1 MESDDSPSP
10 VGLAV
15 SMTRHWIPGPRI
27 LLIDGKVTNKRK
39 EPATLEEVPLLEWAF
54 RVQEVKDRANFQRL
68 TWRNDTWYGSAY
80 WTGPDWTRVGKDW
93 HHPGIN
99 TPSVRCFTAPRDG
112 RVTIT
117 GRVHKAHLSGYGV
130 RASIRRDKR
139 NLWKA
144 DLEGKDDKGI
154 DPNLTVDLRKGDR
167 IRFVVHKLGRI
178 FCDTTRWD
186 PAVTYADGTRYQA
199 SEGFA
204 EKKQGSGGWSY
215 EMELDQ
221 QGKRALPRLLS
232 FDSDFV
238 PSNAALG
245 EGSQVVLRDGKALPL
260 WVITDPDDRSG
271 IALALDATGKWRLQA
286 GMDSNGGMHLRLAVV
301 EEDAPLSL
309 KPGGSARLPRIAVGV
324 YQGSSHAGVATL
336 QRMLDCDPE
345 SLGMDN
351 LLRCFERAK
360 HPELLLMSMV
370 HADWEQQ
377 DKLTKTANS
386 YAAATAR
393 HLEKARELL
402 TDIRQEQTAGFLA
415 SEARQLDQFSTIAR
429 LPAEDLAAQRS
440 LYLKV
445 RWLKREIA
453 LSNPLMRFGKM
464 LFCKR
469 VPTSYSHLVMQYYGW
484 RARAGGG
491 LFILERPGRSFQTRE
506 ITGGRLDDGSVLE
519 PRLSYDARRI
529 VFSYVKCRGKN
540 YQPGSVAN
548 NGTEG
553 YYHIWEVNT
562 DGTGLRQLTD
572 GPYDDL
578 MPAYLPDGGIV
589 FSSTRR
595 RGYSRCFGGQF
606 SSRWHIYTLH

>member
-1 MESDDSPSP
+1 
-10 VGLAV
+10 
-15 SMTRHWIPGPRI
+15 MTRHWIPGPRI

-117 GRVHKAHLSGYGV
+117 GRVHKAHLSGDGV

-232 FDSDFV
+232 
-238 PSNAALG
+238 
-245 EGSQVVLRDGKALPL
+245 
-260 WVITDPDDRSG
+260 
-271 IALALDATGKWRLQA
+271 
-286 GMDSNGGMHLRLAVV
+286 
-301 EEDAPLSL
+301 
-309 KPGGSARLPRIAVGV
+309 
-324 YQGSSHAGVATL
+324 
-336 QRMLDCDPE
+336 
-345 SLGMDN
+345 
-351 LLRCFERAK
+351 
-360 HPELLLMSMV
+360 
-370 HADWEQQ
+370 
-377 DKLTKTANS
+377 
-386 YAAATAR
+386 
-393 HLEKARELL
+393 
-402 TDIRQEQTAGFLA
+402 
-415 SEARQLDQFSTIAR
+415 
-429 LPAEDLAAQRS
+429 
-440 LYLKV
+440 
-445 RWLKREIA
+445 
-453 LSNPLMRFGKM
+453 
-464 LFCKR
+464 
-469 VPTSYSHLVMQYYGW
+469 
-484 RARAGGG
+484 
-491 LFILERPGRSFQTRE
+491 
-506 ITGGRLDDGSVLE
+506 
-519 PRLSYDARRI
+519 
-529 VFSYVKCRGKN
+529 
-540 YQPGSVAN
+540 
-548 NGTEG
+548 
-553 YYHIWEVNT
+553 
-562 DGTGLRQLTD
+562 
-572 GPYDDL
+572 
-578 MPAYLPDGGIV
+578 
-589 FSSTRR
+589 
-595 RGYSRCFGGQF
+595 
-606 SSRWHIYTLH
+606 